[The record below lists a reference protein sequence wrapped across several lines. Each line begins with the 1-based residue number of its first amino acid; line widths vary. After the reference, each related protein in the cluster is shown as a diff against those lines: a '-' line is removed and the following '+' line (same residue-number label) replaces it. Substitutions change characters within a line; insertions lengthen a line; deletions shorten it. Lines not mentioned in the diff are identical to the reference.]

1 MSPGRPVRYVVGL
14 DKRQANATHPPIPY
28 GPGKTPLML
37 ALSRMSP
44 FLPAAIIA

>member
-1 MSPGRPVRYVVGL
+1 MPSAVRRTNCQGIRRTTRL
-14 DKRQANATHPPIPY
+14 PAIPY